1 MAKPRVKAAGGMAAT
16 WYVLKKGREA
26 GGYWKLYKRLRSR
39 NACKTCALGMG
50 GQRGGMVNEAG
61 HFPEVCKKSV
71 QAQAGDMA
79 GHIPEAYFV
88 RTSIDQMG
96 RLTSLEFEKLGRL
109 VFPVVARDGD
119 THYRRVSWHEA
130 YELAAAAFAQAAPA
144 ETFFYSSGRSSNEAA
159 FLLQL
164 VARAYG
170 TPNIHNCSYY
180 CHQASGVALN
190 GIYGSGTGSITLED
204 ISLADVVVLAGANP
218 ASNHPRLIT
227 QLANLKRRGGK
238 VIVVNPLKELGLT
251 RFRIPSQ
258 VRSMFFG
265 SSVSDIYLQPHVGGD
280 AALFMA
286 ILKGLIEAGAVDQH
300 FIDQATD
307 GWEALRAS
315 IEAQPWL
322 DLLDACG
329 VSRAEVDQVV
339 EVLAKAERGV
349 FLWAMGLT
357 HHANG
362 VENIEALSNV
372 ALARGW
378 LGRPGCGLMPIRG
391 HSNVQGVGS
400 MGVAPAVK
408 EAFATRLEAL
418 YGIDVPRETGQD
430 TYASME
436 AAAAGRVKAA
446 LLLGGNLFASN
457 PDRDWAAQALR
468 NIPVTVALTTKLNEG
483 HIHGRG
489 KVSLILPVLARDEE
503 QQATTQE
510 SMFNFVRLSDGG
522 DPAVRGSMKSEVEI
536 IATFAR
542 RILPE
547 GRFNWEELRSHDSL
561 RAAMAEVVPGYAAV
575 GAIAE
580 TKQEFQLEGRTFHSP
595 RFATPNGRAQFRVTP
610 LPEFSPPPG
619 QFRMMT
625 LRSEG
630 QFNTVVYDEEDLYRG
645 NKTRDVVMLSA
656 DDARALGLAEGDAVR
671 VESESGQMDVRAA
684 IVDIRPGNLAMY
696 YPEANVLVPRNLDP
710 RSRTPAFKSVAVTLT
725 KQAPAE

>member
-130 YELAAAAFAQAAPA
+130 YELAAAAFAEAVPA

-322 DLLDACG
+322 DLLDDSILHRG
-329 VSRAEVDQVV
+329 PDGQGRFRDRAVRPDGTVVDVAFVHRRLSIIDHAGGHQPMVHDAQR
-339 EVLAKAERGV
+339 LRPD
-349 FLWAMGLT
+349 LT
-357 HHANG
+357 Y
-362 VENIEALSNV
+362 
-372 ALARGW
+372 ARGETPR
-378 LGRPGCGLMPIRG
+378 L
-391 HSNVQGVGS
+391 
-400 MGVAPAVK
+400 AVRC
-408 EAFATRLEAL
+408 FHD
-418 YGIDVPRETGQD
+418 GFG
-430 TYASME
+430 
-436 AAAAGRVKAA
+436 
-446 LLLGGNLFASN
+446 
-457 PDRDWAAQALR
+457 DWAPRCALR
-468 NIPVTVALTTKLNEG
+468 LV
-483 HIHGRG
+483 
-489 KVSLILPVLARDEE
+489 
-503 QQATTQE
+503 
-510 SMFNFVRLSDGG
+510 DG
-522 DPAVRGSMKSEVEI
+522 ACR
-536 IATFAR
+536 FAR
-542 RILPE
+542 
-547 GRFNWEELRSHDSL
+547 
-561 RAAMAEVVPGYAAV
+561 
-575 GAIAE
+575 
-580 TKQEFQLEGRTFHSP
+580 
-595 RFATPNGRAQFRVTP
+595 
-610 LPEFSPPPG
+610 
-619 QFRMMT
+619 
-625 LRSEG
+625 
-630 QFNTVVYDEEDLYRG
+630 
-645 NKTRDVVMLSA
+645 
-656 DDARALGLAEGDAVR
+656 
-671 VESESGQMDVRAA
+671 
-684 IVDIRPGNLAMY
+684 
-696 YPEANVLVPRNLDP
+696 
-710 RSRTPAFKSVAVTLT
+710 
-725 KQAPAE
+725 